1 MLFEIL
7 AFLIIDKFLQTKR
20 LQNYGKLLD
29 RIVSTLIMPEYVP
42 PPASLDHLNPIQRYL
57 QKGKL
62 EFQDYMNLVLLVLAY
77 FVLRPYIEA
86 GMKRIFENK
95 DLKEGEQAQRDYIES
110 KTKPKVSANEIRGA
124 KTTAIEPTPGAT
136 GADVVV
142 FNAPV
147 SRRTKPT
154 DDKPIDEV
162 PPPTAEQ
169 LLEWSDIVTTGST
182 EGGEADVATWVN
194 NWE

>member
-1 MLFEIL
+1 
-7 AFLIIDKFLQTKR
+7 
-20 LQNYGKLLD
+20 
-29 RIVSTLIMPEYVP
+29 MPEYVP

-110 KTKPKVSANEIRGA
+110 KTKPKVGANEIRGA
-124 KTTAIEPTPGAT
+124 RTTTIEPTPGAT
-136 GADVVV
+136 GADVVPS
-142 FNAPV
+142 NIPV
-147 SRRTKPT
+147 SRKTKPT
-154 DDKPIDEV
+154 DEV

-182 EGGEADVATWVN
+182 EGGEADVATWVD
-194 NWE
+194 NWD